1 MVWRVDQVKIQ
12 ILATGCNKPSRG
24 FTLIE
29 ILVVLVVIGIAT
41 SLVVLN
47 FSAVTTTSNKAASF
61 SKTFDYLMEESIVTG
76 NIIGWHADNKEDFSY
91 FLDIKGGIS
100 KKSLES
106 HPSIWKKYSGYRKTF
121 KSFDGSFLELDEDSL
136 NKPLLIFYP
145 SGENS
150 GGVINIY
157 FSEYEQEITIN
168 SNGKVQ
174 IEIISY

>member
-1 MVWRVDQVKIQ
+1 MAWRVDQVKIP

-76 NIIGWHADNKEDFSY
+76 NIIGWHANNREDFSY
-91 FLDIKGGIS
+91 FLDINSSIS
-100 KKSLES
+100 KKPLET
-106 HPSIWKKYSGYRKTF
+106 HPSVWKKYSGYRKTF
-121 KSFDGSFLELDEDSL
+121 KSFDGSILELDDQAP
-136 NKPLLIFYP
+136 NIPLLIFYP
-145 SGENS
+145 SGEIS

-157 FSEYEQEITIN
+157 LNNHMQEILIN
-168 SNGKVQ
+168 SNG
-174 IEIISY
+174 EIRVNAISY

>member
-1 MVWRVDQVKIQ
+1 MAWRVDQVKIP
-12 ILATGCNKPSRG
+12 ILATGCNKPSKG

-47 FSAVTTTSNKAASF
+47 FSAVASTSNKSASF

-91 FLDIKGGIS
+91 FLDIKGSIS

-121 KSFDGSFLELDEDSL
+121 KSFDGSILELDD
-136 NKPLLIFYP
+136 KVPVIPLLIFYP

-150 GGVINIY
+150 GGIINI
-157 FSEYEQEITIN
+157 FLNDHVQEILIN
-168 SNGKVQ
+168 SNGE
-174 IEIISY
+174 IEISVISY

>member
-1 MVWRVDQVKIQ
+1 MAWRVDQVRTQ
-12 ILATGCNKPSRG
+12 ILATGCNKPSKG

-29 ILVVLVVIGIAT
+29 LLVVMVVIGIAT

-47 FSAVTTTSNKAASF
+47 FSAIALSSKQSASF
-61 SKTFDYLMEESIVTG
+61 TQTFNHLTEESIITG
-76 NIIGWHADNKEDFSY
+76 NIIGWHANDRDDFSY
-91 FLDIKGGIS
+91 YLDINNKLS
-100 KKSLES
+100 NKLDDP
-106 HPSIWKKYSGYRKTF
+106 HPSQWNELSSYRKTF